1 MTPGGVCSAVLPSGQ
16 RLALVIEYD
25 GAAFHGWQ
33 LQAGSAVRTVQGEL
47 ENALGLVADQ
57 PVRLICAGRTD
68 TGVHATHQVAHF
80 DAPVSRSLRSWLLGS
95 NRCLPDSLV
104 VRGAHAVAEGF
115 HARFS
120 ALSRRYLYLI
130 LNSPVASAIAAN
142 RVAWVRHELN
152 AGAMHDAAQVLL
164 GEQDFSS
171 FRAAACQSPTALRRL
186 HYIEVRRQGELVLIE
201 MQANAFLYHMA
212 RNIAGALIAVG
223 RGQLTS
229 AGLAELLA
237 ARDRRL
243 APDTAVAHGL
253 YLTGVTYPQSFDIPV
268 YSPGP
273 MIMQ

>member
-1 MTPGGVCSAVLPSGQ
+1 MSSPVLPSGQ
-16 RLALVIEYD
+16 RVALVIEYD
-25 GAAFHGWQ
+25 GASFNGWQ

-47 ENALGLVADQ
+47 ENALGQVADQ
-57 PVRLICAGRTD
+57 PVRLTCAGRTD

-80 DAPVSRSLRSWLLGS
+80 DAPVSRSSRSWLLGS
-95 NRCLPDSLV
+95 NRYLPDSIV
-104 VRGAHAVAEGF
+104 VRGAHVVPADF

-130 LNSPVASAIAAN
+130 HNSPVASAIAAN
-142 RVAWVRHELN
+142 RVAWVRPELN
-152 AGAMHDAAQVLL
+152 AGAMHDAAQILL

-171 FRAAACQSPTALRRL
+171 FRAAACQSSTALRCL
-186 HYIEVRRQGELVLIE
+186 HYMEVRRQGELVLIE

-229 AGLAELLA
+229 AGLAELLQ

-243 APDTAVAHGL
+243 APDTAAAHGL
-253 YLTGVTYPQSFDIPV
+253 YLTGVTYPDSFDLPV
-268 YSPGP
+268 YPPGP
-273 MIMQ
+273 MILQ